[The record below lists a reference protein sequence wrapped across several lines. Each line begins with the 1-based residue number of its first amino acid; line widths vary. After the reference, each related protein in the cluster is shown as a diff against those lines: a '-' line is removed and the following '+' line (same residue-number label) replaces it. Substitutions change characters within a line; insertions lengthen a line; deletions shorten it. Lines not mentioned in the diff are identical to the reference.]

1 MTDVIAPRWTPL
13 LIMQAALAMACVLGF
28 FSLCLL
34 LAFIEVPEKNQP
46 AMFTLVGISGSVGFT
61 SIVGFFFG
69 QAQSDANNRAN
80 NAKSGFTVDP
90 PATVTTTST
99 VT

>member
-1 MTDVIAPRWTPL
+1 MTPAPSLWTPL
-13 LIMQAALAMACVLGF
+13 LIMQAVMAVACVLGF
-28 FSLCLL
+28 YSLCML
-34 LAFIEVPEKNQP
+34 LAFVEVPEKNQP

-61 SIVGFFFG
+61 SIIGFLFG

-80 NAKSGFTVDP
+80 NAKASFNVEP
-90 PATVTTTST
+90 PATVTTTSK